1 MFLFCSWV
9 NESTWIF
16 YFSLLYLSFVKKSI
30 MLFHISHL
38 RLACVLVL
46 GQIDP
51 RDGAERPEKLL
62 QICLPGVLGK
72 VGHTDCSIIISCG
85 ENSNTLPLVFST
97 ENISVG
103 DLHVKHAPLRL
114 GCMDSPLRV
123 PPSRKLGGTYF
134 PVLLWT
140 GWAGSGSR
148 YQNKNIF
155 IKNKMNNRLPKYA

>member
-1 MFLFCSWV
+1 M
-9 NESTWIF
+9 
-16 YFSLLYLSFVKKSI
+16 
-30 MLFHISHL
+30 FHISHL

-62 QICLPGVLGK
+62 QIRLPGVLGK
-72 VGHTDCSIIISCG
+72 VGHADCSIIIRCG
-85 ENSNTLPLVFST
+85 ENTNTLAFMT

-103 DLHVKHAPLRL
+103 DLNLTHAPLRL

-123 PPSRKLGGTYF
+123 PPSRRLGGTYF

-148 YQNKNIF
+148 YQNKIIYIYSFNKK
-155 IKNKMNNRLPKYA
+155 IK